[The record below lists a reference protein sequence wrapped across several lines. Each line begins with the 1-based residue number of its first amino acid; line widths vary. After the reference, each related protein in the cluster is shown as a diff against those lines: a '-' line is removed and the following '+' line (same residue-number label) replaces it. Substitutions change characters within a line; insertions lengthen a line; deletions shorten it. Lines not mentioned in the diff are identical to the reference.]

1 MFKKHKKL
9 TLALAAVGVVALP
22 LSVNAAST
30 TLNATATFLTAI
42 TLNATDMD
50 FGNAELSGN
59 AGAGD
64 TIVMDTTGARTCNGN
79 FSCTGNGTA
88 GDVQVTAGSDGN
100 TVQVYC
106 SATAVLSDGTNT
118 IQVNN
123 ITVNDELNGGVGTC
137 NGLSGASGTVQ
148 SSMVL
153 NTTAGTADQFKFG
166 GTIDG
171 NVVSGTV
178 GAGTYNTTNSG
189 GSAITVEVFYQ

>member
-30 TLNATATFLTAI
+30 TLQATATFLTAI
-42 TLNATDMD
+42 TLNATDMN

-59 AGAGD
+59 AGSGD

-88 GDVQVTAGSDGN
+88 GDVQITAGSDGN

-106 SATAVLSDGTNT
+106 SANATLSDGTNT
-118 IQVNN
+118 IQVNT

-137 NGLSGASGTVQ
+137 DGLSGSGGSVQ

-153 NTTAGTADQFKFG
+153 NTSGSADQFKFG

-171 NVVSGTV
+171 GVVSGTV
-178 GAGTYNTTNSG
+178 GAGTYNTSNSG